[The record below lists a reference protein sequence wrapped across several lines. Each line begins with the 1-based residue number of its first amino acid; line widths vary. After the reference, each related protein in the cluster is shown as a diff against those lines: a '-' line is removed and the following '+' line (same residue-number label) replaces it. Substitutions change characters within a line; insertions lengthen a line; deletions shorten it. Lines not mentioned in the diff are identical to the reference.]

1 MISDLFGLVVMCL
14 GNTRVCSVVVF
25 CKLDSASARAE
36 NIGSV
41 TRRSLYAQTLRIF
54 GHWLNSIAVHAP
66 EGPLL
71 FAGTHKDELKDK
83 PAALGQAQKILTEFL
98 NDIPLPDILMRIQR
112 PSDGKWFFAVDNKS
126 REITAGGKEQTS
138 DLSVGEIRSTLERV
152 VNNDKREVRGVF
164 LDFSYAMLS
173 NMCID

>member
-1 MISDLFGLVVMCL
+1 M
-14 GNTRVCSVVVF
+14 
-25 CKLDSASARAE
+25 
-36 NIGSV
+36 
-41 TRRSLYAQTLRIF
+41 
-54 GHWLNSIAVHAP
+54 HAP
-66 EGPLL
+66 EASLL
-71 FAGTHKDELKDK
+71 FVGTHKDELKDD

-98 NDIPLPDILMRIQR
+98 NDIPLSDILKRIQR